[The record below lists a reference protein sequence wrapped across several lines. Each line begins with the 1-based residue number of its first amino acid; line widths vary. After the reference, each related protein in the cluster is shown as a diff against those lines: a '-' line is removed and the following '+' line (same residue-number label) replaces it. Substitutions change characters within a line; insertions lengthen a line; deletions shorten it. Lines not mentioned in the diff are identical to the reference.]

1 MQTIN
6 ERQLAKCAAACFTAW
21 LALGAIPATAAGMY
35 KWTDDQGVIHYS
47 DQMPAD
53 SVNKGGVVIDAQ
65 GRRIKKID
73 ATLTPAQ
80 AKAKEVEDEKARII
94 AKTQEDKMRRDIA
107 LTHSYTSEDEIDF
120 ARNRAL
126 LAVESQLKSAEA
138 YVADLTKRQAELK
151 KNKLAYGDKPVPG
164 TLDSELSSLDEELVR
179 QDKVM
184 TQRRTEITAIHAK
197 YESDKLRWREIRTDQ
212 KAATTTAANPPPA
225 APGAPPAANAPLPRG
240 VSSSVTK

>member
-1 MQTIN
+1 MHTSK
-6 ERQLAKCAAACFTAW
+6 EGKLARCAAACFAAW

-53 SVNKGGVVIDAQ
+53 SVNKGGVVIDSQ

-73 ATLTPAQ
+73 ATLTPTQ

-94 AKTQEDKMRRDIA
+94 AKAQEDKMRRDVA

-126 LAVESQLKSAEA
+126 QAVQSQLKSAEA
-138 YVADLTKRQAELK
+138 YVAVLTQPRPGITQ
-151 KNKLAYGDKPVPG
+151 NTLAPRHIPSPG
-164 TLDSELSSLDEELVR
+164 PL
-179 QDKVM
+179 
-184 TQRRTEITAIHAK
+184 RT
-197 YESDKLRWREIRTDQ
+197 
-212 KAATTTAANPPPA
+212 
-225 APGAPPAANAPLPRG
+225 APPGHQLPERRPRR
-240 VSSSVTK
+240 